1 MNMDLSGLFSVLIV
15 GGIAGWA
22 ASKIIRGSGQGL
34 LTNIVIGIIGAFIG
48 EWLFDLLDLS
58 IDGGLIGS
66 IITATTG
73 AIVLLWL
80 AVKIK

>member
-1 MNMDLSGLFSVLIV
+1 MDLSELLSVLIV

-22 ASKIIRGSGQGL
+22 AGKIIRGSGQGL

-48 EWLFDLLDLS
+48 DWLFDLLGLTT
-58 IDGGLIGS
+58 DGGLIGS
-66 IITATTG
+66 IITATIG

-80 AVKIK
+80 AKMIK

>member
-1 MNMDLSGLFSVLIV
+1 MDLSGLFSVLIL

-80 AVKIK
+80 AVNIK